1 MGSAIEPL
9 YVRSVGIWG
18 NFGGTF
24 LKPLTPL
31 KFLEALKILR
41 KKLEMENGDTMRD
54 NGIELELELELKW
67 NNGKGYE
74 SDGWDGVDFLAL
86 RQIGRWLKKE
96 EMR

>member
-1 MGSAIEPL
+1 
-9 YVRSVGIWG
+9 
-18 NFGGTF
+18 
-24 LKPLTPL
+24 
-31 KFLEALKILR
+31 
-41 KKLEMENGDTMRD
+41 MENGDTMRD